1 MPAKTRPGAPLAEK
15 PGLTRERVVQA
26 ALDLV
31 DARGLDELTM
41 RSLGEALSVE
51 AMSLYRYFP
60 SKADLLA
67 GIADRVLGEI
77 EYPAPTSGWRR
88 NLEEGG
94 LSFWRALV
102 AHPNAVPLLFMTPSD
117 TPGSRAAVESAL
129 RTLARAGFTPG
140 EAHQIFRIFQAF
152 VFGSAL
158 MYSARAPAEV
168 VRKTLA
174 ALHAD
179 GQYPL
184 LRAALSEAPTIDHQ
198 ADFARGLARLLDGI
212 EASRRPRKA
221 PRRVP

>member
-1 MPAKTRPGAPLAEK
+1 MVTRARPRRPPVEK
-15 PGLTRERVVQA
+15 PGLTRDRVVQA

-31 DARGLDELTM
+31 DARGLEELTM

-77 EYPAPTSGWRR
+77 EYPAPTTGWRR

-94 LSFWRALV
+94 VSVWRALV

-129 RTLARAGFTPG
+129 RTLARAGFAPG
-140 EAHQIFRIFQAF
+140 EAHQVFRIFQAF

-158 MYSARAPAEV
+158 MYSARAPADV
-168 VRKTLA
+168 VRKTVA
-174 ALHAD
+174 ALNAD

-198 ADFARGLARLLDGI
+198 ADFRLGLARLLDGI
-212 EASRRPRKA
+212 EATRRPAKLA
-221 PRRVP
+221 RRAR